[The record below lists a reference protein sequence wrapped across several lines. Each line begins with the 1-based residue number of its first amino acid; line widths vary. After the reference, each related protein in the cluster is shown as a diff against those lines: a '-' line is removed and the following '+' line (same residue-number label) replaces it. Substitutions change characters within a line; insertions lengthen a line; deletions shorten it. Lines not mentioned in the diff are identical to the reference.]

1 MITEEYIIENH
12 CKELCP
18 FYEETLECNSSR
30 KCPYYGLLKK
40 NNIDKTFW
48 LVDKKRDLVN
58 PEDND
63 ITINS
68 NNIIGIAIRRYRTSN
83 NYICMSLHQSSDRY
97 KWCTDNNLEIQTTLD
112 DAIINLRT
120 MNLLSRSLELFPAQQ
135 ICPNESFLGSTLDYL
150 EIQRNI
156 KKIKTIIEKYNL
168 KSNINFGNAFWTSS
182 TGYDKYICGLC
193 LDSVDVCCG
202 FGKGVSCF
210 VLPMFLI

>member
-1 MITEEYIIENH
+1 
-12 CKELCP
+12 
-18 FYEETLECNSSR
+18 
-30 KCPYYGLLKK
+30 
-40 NNIDKTFW
+40 
-48 LVDKKRDLVN
+48 
-58 PEDND
+58 
-63 ITINS
+63 
-68 NNIIGIAIRRYRTSN
+68 
-83 NYICMSLHQSSDRY
+83 MSLHQSSDKY

-150 EIQRNI
+150 EIQRNLG
-156 KKIKTIIEKYNL
+156 KIKTIIEKYNL

-182 TGYDKYICGLC
+182 TGYDKYMCGLC

-202 FGKGVSCF
+202 FGRGVSCF